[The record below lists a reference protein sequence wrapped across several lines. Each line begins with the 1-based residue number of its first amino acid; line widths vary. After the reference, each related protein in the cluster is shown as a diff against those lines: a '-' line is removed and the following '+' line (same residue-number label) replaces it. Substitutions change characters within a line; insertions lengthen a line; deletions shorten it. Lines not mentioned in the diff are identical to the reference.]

1 MLNSLKLKTTN
12 LQSAPF
18 DCNGN
23 VVQIANTLLA
33 LIKICTQIK
42 IHLTQ
47 SRMTFNT
54 SVPQS
59 QF

>member
-1 MLNSLKLKTTN
+1 MVINSNKDFIMLNSLKLKTTN

-33 LIKICTQIK
+33 LIKICT
-42 IHLTQ
+42 
-47 SRMTFNT
+47 
-54 SVPQS
+54 
-59 QF
+59 